1 MELYSQLVGGADKGV
16 GKDNGAVGAQ
26 DRAGGISSVQE
37 LKHESIFNKKNVET
51 ICVYIHVCTVVLNHK
66 AISSSDVGSRN
77 IGAGMA

>member
-37 LKHESIFNKKNVET
+37 LKHESIFNKKMWRQYVS
-51 ICVYIHVCTVVLNHK
+51 IYMYVQ
-66 AISSSDVGSRN
+66 
-77 IGAGMA
+77 